1 MIRYDYVI
9 IGGGSAGCVLAAR
22 LTEDPTVSV
31 ALLEAGGE
39 GTAKEIHVPAAYGR
53 LIQSQYDW
61 NLWSEPEPG
70 LMDRC
75 LPLTRGLMLGGCG
88 SLNALVYIRG
98 NRNDYDRHAEGG
110 AHGWS
115 YNEVLP
121 YFLRSEDNERGKDDY
136 HGVGGPLTVSDGRSR
151 HPLSD
156 AFLLACQQAG
166 HLENPDFNAASQEGV
181 GRYQLTQRNGRRC
194 STAVAFLAPAR
205 ERPNLKVFTDA
216 TVLRIVVDRGRATG
230 VQVQRGKE
238 IVTVAADREV
248 VLCAG
253 AYHSPQVLMLSGI
266 GPAAELAALDIPVH
280 QDLPVGR
287 GLQDHLAVPLIWLT
301 DEPTLYSQSTPRN
314 FALAY
319 HEGRGPLTSSGCES
333 GGFFHASSGL
343 PGPDMQLSLVH
354 TMVRQA
360 GLAPVHADAYT
371 ILCSAIAPTSRGR
384 VSLRSAAPDHK
395 PRILTNLLGDDED
408 ARAMRQGIRLALDIA
423 GRRALQQRSGR
434 PFLAPDGDSDGAL
447 MEFIRQNGT
456 TTAHPTSTCAIG
468 QVVDP
473 ELRVLGI
480 EGLRVADASVLPS
493 ASRGNTNAPVIMI
506 AEKAADLIRG
516 KAPAALK
523 ASGVMAAL
531 SSPLPQAQPRSP
543 STQSARQAA
552 GRRLEELATQ
562 ESPVSD
568 AELDAIWAA
577 LDTVEP
583 DDILGSWRGTGLN
596 TGHSAEER
604 LRALRWYGKTFHSP
618 YDTEPLVCKD
628 AEGRLYSNTEVSGTA
643 SLHRMPFRSEV
654 TTALVYHQRPI
665 LDYFKRVDTMLLGI
679 MVGGNEPSDGSR
691 HFYFVLRRP

>member
-1 MIRYDYVI
+1 MIGFDYVI

-22 LTEDPTVSV
+22 LTEDPTVNV

-70 LMDRC
+70 LGGRR
-75 LPLTRGLMLGGCG
+75 LPLTRGMMMGGCG
-88 SLNALVYIRG
+88 SQNALIYIRG
-98 NRNDYDRHAEGG
+98 NRRDYDRYAADG

-115 YNEVLP
+115 YDEVLP
-121 YFLRSEDNERGKDDY
+121 YFLRSEDNERGKDEY

-156 AFLLACQQAG
+156 AFLEACQQAG
-166 HLENPDFNAASQEGV
+166 HLANPDFNAASQDGV

-194 STAVAFLAPAR
+194 STAMAFLGPAR
-205 ERPNLKVFTDA
+205 ERPNLEVFADA
-216 TVLRIVVDRGRATG
+216 TVLRIVVDKGRATG

-238 IVTVAADREV
+238 IVTVAAEREV

-266 GPAAELAALDIPVH
+266 GPAADLAALDIPVH

-301 DEPTLYSQSTPRN
+301 DEPTLYSQSNPRN

-319 HEGRGPLTSSGCES
+319 HEGRGPMTSNGCES
-333 GGFFHASSGL
+333 GGFFHGSSGL
-343 PGPDMQLSLVH
+343 PGPDLQLNLVH
-354 TMVRQA
+354 TMLHQA
-360 GLAPVHADAYT
+360 GLGAVHADAYT
-371 ILCSAIAPTSRGR
+371 ILCSAISPTSRGR

-395 PRILTNLLGDDED
+395 PRIVTNFLGTDEET
-408 ARAMRQGIRLALDIA
+408 RSIREGIRLALDIA
-423 GRRALQQRSGR
+423 GRPALRQRTGR
-434 PFLAPDGDSDGAL
+434 PYLAPEDDSDGAL
-447 MEFIRQNGT
+447 LDFIRHNGS
-456 TTAHPTSTCAIG
+456 TAYHPTSTCAIG
-468 QVVDP
+468 HVVDP

-480 EGLRVADASVLPS
+480 EGLRVADASVLP
-493 ASRGNTNAPVIMI
+493 AVPRGNTNAPAIMI

-516 KAPAALK
+516 KGLAAQM
-523 ASGVMAAL
+523 ASRAMATIT
-531 SSPLPQAQPRSP
+531 SPGPQAQPRWP
-543 STQSARQAA
+543 SVKNAHHAS
-552 GRRLEELATQ
+552 RRLEELATQ
-562 ESPVSD
+562 QSPVSD
-568 AELDAIWAA
+568 DELDAIWAV

-583 DDILGSWRGTGLN
+583 DDMLGSWRGTGLN
-596 TGHSAEER
+596 TGHSAHER

-628 AEGRLYSNTEVSGTA
+628 AEGRLYSNTEASGTA
-643 SLHRMPFRSEV
+643 SLHLMPFRSEM
-654 TTALVYHQRPI
+654 TTALVYHSRPI
-665 LDYFKRVDTMLLGI
+665 LDYFKRVDAMLMGI
-679 MVGGNEPSDGSR
+679 MFGGNEPVDGTR
-691 HFYFVLRRP
+691 HFYFILRRP